1 MNFKPGTNIWSIL
14 PVIRITGILLI
25 LLLFFP
31 ARLIGQSIQ
40 IQASDEALN
49 QVLLTL
55 VQDYGIELSFD
66 DQLLS
71 TYQITADKSFDSA
84 GEAITFLVKDFP
96 LEVKKI
102 GEVFTIYY
110 KPPAVL
116 KKSYRLAGRVV
127 DSESGESLPYSH
139 VLINESGTITDFNG
153 NFSFISGDSLFKVRI
168 SYLGYYIKDTTLV
181 QGTEH
186 KLELAPSIIGLKEVV
201 IEGSLVERSGQSWEE
216 AGTLRLNHK
225 IAYRLPGNG
234 DNAVFNFLRLQPGIL
249 AAGERS
255 SELIIWG
262 SYSGHSKIMFDGYTI
277 FGLKNFNDNISFVNP
292 YLAKDI
298 KVLKGGFSSEYD
310 NRVGGIV
317 DISGING
324 NTLKPSINLNI
335 NNMTANGMASIPIT
349 EKSALTFAYRQTYYN
364 LYDAED
370 LNIVSR
376 ISGMGRSSQ
385 VDVNIFP
392 DYVFRDVN
400 LKYAGTFG
408 SGDNYYL
415 SLYEGRDKFS
425 YSFDQ
430 ERNNAQILQESDE
443 ANRQLGGTA
452 FLGKTWKNGWNSHFS
467 FSVSGLER
475 EVSENQQITRNAGNW
490 TISEQ
495 ELYFY
500 NRILDFTL
508 KNKNHIPLTEKQ
520 SLEAGWSYTHEAL
533 RFGESNEEESM
544 EIEEEGSHR
553 IGLFVQDVIRLTPRL
568 QLKPGIRADY
578 SFFLKKA
585 YFQPRIRASLDLS
598 ERWRLN
604 AATGIYRQF
613 ISETSIIDELG
624 NYRNFWSLSDNLAVP
639 VLKAIH
645 VVGGINYHITGFSV
659 GLESFYKTTE
669 GISRYK
675 WVDGTLEVAQGD
687 ARTYGMDLLVKKY
700 IKKHEVWGSY
710 TLSYTEE
717 HYNTM
722 PEEVYSYAPQ
732 DQRHEIK
739 GALLLNFKPFFLS
752 ANYVYGSGFRT
763 SNAILNDLE
772 ERYPYSRLD
781 LAVFYRHQIKNY
793 HFEAGISVLNVL
805 NHENIKSSNVIYIPD
820 TQNTSISIHAE
831 AVPFT
836 PTLYLN
842 MAF

>member
-1 MNFKPGTNIWSIL
+1 MNVKPGTNIWSIL
-14 PVIRITGILLI
+14 PVNRIFGFLLI
-25 LLLFFP
+25 LLLFSHVQ
-31 ARLIGQSIQ
+31 LKGQSIE
-40 IQASDEALN
+40 IHAVDEPLN

-55 VQDYGIELSFD
+55 VQEYGVQLSFD

-71 TYQITADKSFDSA
+71 AYLITATISFNNPE
-84 GEAITFLVKDFP
+84 EAITFLVKDYP
-96 LEVKKI
+96 LEFKQI
-102 GEVFTIYY
+102 GEVFTIYS
-110 KPPAVL
+110 KPVVEPERN
-116 KKSYRLAGRVV
+116 YRLAGRVV
-127 DSESGESLPYSH
+127 DSETGETLPYSH
-139 VLINESGTITDFNG
+139 VLINQSGTVTDFNG
-153 NFSFISGDSLFKVRI
+153 NFSFVSRDSLFDVRI
-168 SYLGYYIKDTTLV
+168 SYLGYYIKDTTLTP
-181 QGTEH
+181 GSEH
-186 KLELAPSIIGLKEVV
+186 KLELAPSLIGLQEVV
-201 IEGSLVERSGQSWEE
+201 VEGSLVERSGQSGEE

-292 YLAKDI
+292 YMAKDI
-298 KVLKGGFSSEYD
+298 KVLKGGFASDYD

-324 NTLKPSINLNI
+324 NTKKPSINLNI
-335 NNMTANGMASIPIT
+335 NNMTANGMASVPI
-349 EKSALTFAYRQTYYN
+349 KNQSAITFAYRQTYYN

-376 ISGMGRSSQ
+376 SSGMGRSSQ
-385 VDVNIFP
+385 VDVNVFP
-392 DYVFRDVN
+392 DYLFRDVN
-400 LKYAGTFG
+400 LKYAGTFK

-425 YSFDQ
+425 FTFDQ
-430 ERNNAQILQESDE
+430 ERNNAQIFQESDE
-443 ANRQLGGTA
+443 KNRQLGATA

-467 FSVSGLER
+467 FSASGLER
-475 EVSENQQITRNAGNW
+475 DVSEIQQITRNAGNW
-490 TISEQ
+490 TISDREQ
-495 ELYFY
+495 YFF
-500 NRILDFTL
+500 NSILDLTL

-520 SLEAGWSYTHEAL
+520 TLEAGWSYTHEAL
-533 RFGESNEEESM
+533 RFGESDQEESM
-544 EIEEEGSHR
+544 EIGEEGSHR
-553 IGLFVQDVIRLTPRL
+553 IGLFIQDEIRLTPGL
-568 QLKPGIRADY
+568 KVKPGIRADY
-578 SFFLKKA
+578 SFFLEKV
-585 YFQPRIRASLDLS
+585 YFQPRIQASLDLGDQ
-598 ERWRLN
+598 WRVN

-613 ISETSIIDELG
+613 ISETSVIDELG
-624 NYRNFWSLSDNLAVP
+624 NIRYFWSLCDNLAVP

-645 VVGGINYHITGFSV
+645 LVGGVNYHIFGFSV
-659 GLESFYKTTE
+659 GVESFYKSTE

-675 WVDGTLEVAQGD
+675 WLDGTLEVAQGD
-687 ARTYGMDLLVKKY
+687 ARTYGMDLLIKKY
-700 IKKHEVWGSY
+700 LKKHELWASY
-710 TLSYTEE
+710 TLSLTEE
-717 HYNTM
+717 HFNTM
-722 PEEVYSYAPQ
+722 PEDVYSYAPQ

-739 GALLLNFKPFFLS
+739 GALLLDFKPFFVS

-763 SNAILNDLE
+763 STSILNNLQ

-781 LAVFYRHQIKNY
+781 MAVFYRLNVKNY

-805 NHENIKSSNVIYIPD
+805 NHENIKSSSVIYIPD

>member
-1 MNFKPGTNIWSIL
+1 M
-14 PVIRITGILLI
+14 
-25 LLLFFP
+25 FFP
-31 ARLIGQSIQ
+31 ARIHGQSIK
-40 IQASDEALN
+40 IHASEEALN

-55 VQDYGIELSFD
+55 VQDYGIQLSFD

-71 TYQITADKSFDSA
+71 TYQITVDESFDSA
-84 GEAITFLVKDFP
+84 KEAITFLIKDYP
-96 LEVKKI
+96 LEFKQI

-110 KPPAVL
+110 KPPPEL

-139 VLINESGTITDFNG
+139 VLINESGTVTDFNG
-153 NFSFISGDSLFKVRI
+153 NFSYVSSDSLFQLTI
-168 SYLGYYIKDTTLV
+168 SYLGYYIKDTTLA

-186 KLELAPSIIGLKEVV
+186 NLALTPSIIGLREVV
-201 IEGSLVERSGQSWEE
+201 IEGSMVERSGQSWEE

-310 NRVGGIV
+310 NRMGGIV

-324 NTLKPSINLNI
+324 NTQKPSINLNI
-335 NNMTANGMASIPIT
+335 NNMTANGMASIPIA
-349 EKSALTFAYRQTYYN
+349 ERSALTFAYRQTYYN

-376 ISGMGRSSQ
+376 SSGRGRSSQ
-385 VDVNIFP
+385 VDVNVFP

-400 LKYAGTFG
+400 LKYAGTFR

-467 FSVSGLER
+467 LSVSGLER
-475 EVSENQQITRNAGNW
+475 DISENQQITRNTGNW
-490 TISEQ
+490 TISDR
-495 ELYFY
+495 ELYYY
-500 NRILDFTL
+500 NSILDLTL

-520 SLEAGWSYTHEAL
+520 TLEAGWSYTHEAL
-533 RFGESNEEESM
+533 RFGESSEEESM
-544 EIEEEGSHR
+544 EIGEDASHR

-568 QLKPGIRADY
+568 QVKPGIRADY

-585 YFQPRIRASLDLS
+585 YFQPRIQASLDLS
-598 ERWRLN
+598 ERWRIN

-624 NYRNFWSLSDNLAVP
+624 NYRHFWSLCDNLAVP

-645 VVGGINYHITGFSV
+645 LVGGINYHIPGFSA

-675 WVDGTLEVAQGD
+675 WVEGTLEVAQGD

-700 IKKHEVWGSY
+700 IKKHEVWASY
-710 TLSYTEE
+710 TLSLTEE
-717 HYNTM
+717 HFNSM
-722 PEEVYSYAPQ
+722 PEDFYTYAPQ

-739 GALLLNFKPFFLS
+739 GALLLNFKPIFLS

-763 SNAILNDLE
+763 SSSILYNLD

-781 LAVFYRHQIKNY
+781 MAVFYRHQINNY

-820 TQNTSISIHAE
+820 TPNSSISIHAE